1 MSRLLGQHLIPLAN
15 SAILVWVAVVNWRA
29 ARAADRGRGTWWL
42 MSSLLAA
49 VLAGAFALLW
59 TGVVDD
65 RRPWSEVMGVIFAVA
80 WPVMGGL
87 PAVRFVRSRRAI
99 ALIESAGKCG
109 P

>member
-1 MSRLLGQHLIPLAN
+1 MSRFVAHHLVPLAN
-15 SAILVWVAVVNWRA
+15 SVSALWVSVWAWRA
-29 ARAADRGRGTWWL
+29 ARAADHGRGTWWL
-42 MSSLLAA
+42 MSAGLAIVIA
-49 VLAGAFALLW
+49 CAFGLLW

-99 ALIESAGKCG
+99 ALIESAGKCS